1 MRILIIS
8 FFYPPSR
15 GGIESATATL
25 AEALAGSGH
34 DVVVATATPGPA
46 VHQRRGRGSL
56 TVLRR
61 PGRSAVFFQALR
73 SQAVIHSTISLRLAA
88 LVVLLPV
95 RQLLWL
101 HNRRSPGLLRRLF
114 ARRCRRAAV
123 SHALAVDWPQPV
135 ALLPDPLD
143 PLFLAPEA
151 GKRDRDVLFVGRL
164 AAVKGLDVLLRAMA
178 FGSAGLTVV
187 GDGPQRDE
195 LVALAGTLGLDG
207 RIRWLGSQPVAT
219 VAAEMRRHRVLAV
232 PSRDETFGL
241 SAREG
246 LACGCRVVA
255 SDVGAL
261 RETLGDN
268 AMLVP
273 ADDPPALAE
282 ALRAALAF
290 STPPQPVFCAD
301 SSPEAVACQALA
313 LLD

>member
-1 MRILIIS
+1 MRILVVS

-25 AEALAGSGH
+25 AEALAGCGH

-46 VHQRRGRGSL
+46 CRLRHGRGSV

-61 PGRSAVFFQALR
+61 PGLLAVLAHALR
-73 SQAVIHSTISLRLAA
+73 SRAVIHSTISLRLAA
-88 LVVLLPV
+88 LVPLLPI

-101 HNRRSPGLLRRLF
+101 HNRRSSGLPQRLF
-114 ARRCRRAAV
+114 ALRCRRAAV
-123 SHALAVDWPQPV
+123 SRTLAADWSRPV
-135 ALLPDPLD
+135 GRLPNPLD
-143 PLFLAPEA
+143 PLFLESAPVE
-151 GKRDRDVLFVGRL
+151 RDREVLFVGRL
-164 AAVKGLDVLLRAMA
+164 AAVKGLDVLLRALA
-178 FGSAGLTVV
+178 NGPASLTVI
-187 GDGPQRDE
+187 GDGPQHDK
-195 LVALAGTLGLDG
+195 LVALAGALGLGG
-207 RIRWLGSQPVAT
+207 RIRWLGAQPIAA

-261 RETLGDN
+261 RETLGD
-268 AMLVP
+268 AAVLVP

-282 ALRAALAF
+282 ALRAALAIT
-290 STPPQPVFCAD
+290 TPQLPVVHAD
-301 SSPEAVACQALA
+301 SSPAAVARRALA
-313 LLD
+313 LLR

>member
-1 MRILIIS
+1 MRILVVS

-46 VHQRRGRGSL
+46 VHQRHGQGYV
-56 TVLRR
+56 TVLRN
-61 PGRSAVFFQALR
+61 PGLLAVFFQALR
-73 SQAVIHSTISLRLAA
+73 SRAVIHSTISLRLAA
-88 LVVLLPV
+88 LVPLLPV

-101 HNRRSPGLLRRLF
+101 HNRTSPGLPRRLF
-114 ARRCRRAAV
+114 ALRCRRAAV
-123 SHALAVDWPQPV
+123 SRALAVDWPQPV
-135 ALLPDPLD
+135 GLLPAPLD
-143 PLFLAPEA
+143 PLFLEPEA
-151 GKRDRDVLFVGRL
+151 GERDREVLFVGRL

-178 FGSAGLTVV
+178 YGSAGLTVV
-187 GDGPQRDE
+187 GDGPQRDG

-207 RIRWLGSQPVAT
+207 RVRWLGAQPAT
-219 VAAEMRRHRVLAV
+219 AVIAEMHRHRVLAV

-241 SAREG
+241 GALEG

-261 RETLGDN
+261 RETLGD
-268 AMLVP
+268 AAVLVP

-282 ALRAALAF
+282 ALCATLALAV
-290 STPPQPVFCAD
+290 PQPPVVPAD
-301 SSPEAVACQALA
+301 FSPAAVACRALA
-313 LLD
+313 LLQ